1 MDVHA
6 PMPLRLMTIFRVL
19 SVLTLLEGLAGVV
32 LTIVGLPL
40 NWRVLQKIVHQPF
53 AHSTLL
59 IYFVAL
65 VNLAFAV
72 VLLVAGPLLW
82 MLRRKGLFLVAWTVV
97 AETVYFILDLGITW
111 YVYVGAGGGEFF
123 QNLDYITGAGNI
135 VLAVQLVTAFPII
148 AAVLIFFAYRY
159 LGIPARPLRVK

>member
-82 MLRRKGLFLVAWTVV
+82 MLRRKGLFLVAWTLV

-111 YVYVGAGGGEFF
+111 YVYVGGSE
-123 QNLDYITGAGNI
+123 
-135 VLAVQLVTAFPII
+135 
-148 AAVLIFFAYRY
+148 
-159 LGIPARPLRVK
+159 